1 MSTLTIAALVLFCLV
16 AAVVAGRILATALPS
31 HVFSTGTQD
40 TVKLALGLVATM
52 AAVLLGLLVSASKD
66 SYDQQNRQIIEMGA
80 KVAVIDRLLG
90 IYGDETAPLRAELR
104 TMVQSAVERAWPAP
118 GETTS
123 VLSVDPSSGTSVF
136 QLLGQLEPKTA
147 FQTEL
152 KSRLIGLSLDIAER
166 RALLVAQSAGTESA
180 QLLVVAAG
188 WLVVILFGFSFLAPR
203 SHIALA
209 ALVVAA
215 VSVCGAILLLLELQ
229 HPFDGLVR
237 ISSDPITQS
246 LGLPKR

>member
-1 MSTLTIAALVLFCLV
+1 MSTLTL
-16 AAVVAGRILATALPS
+16 AAVVFACLLAAVVSGRFLAAAVPTHLW
-31 HVFSTGTQD
+31 STGTQD

-90 IYGDETAPLRAELR
+90 IYGEETAPLRAELR
-104 TMVQSAVERAWPAP
+104 AMVQTAVERAWPAP
-118 GETTS
+118 GEASS
-123 VLSVDPSSGTSVF
+123 VLTVDPNAGASVF

-152 KSRLIGLSLDIAER
+152 KSRLIGLSLDMAER
-166 RALLVAQSAGTESA
+166 RALLVAQSVGSESA

-188 WLVVILFGFSFLAPR
+188 WLVVVLFGFSFLAPR

-209 ALVVAA
+209 ALIVAA
-215 VSVCGAILLLLELQ
+215 VSVCAAILLLLELQ

-237 ISSDPITQS
+237 VSSDPITQA
-246 LGLPKR
+246 LGLPKH